1 MAVIQIDTP
10 RTETGL
16 PNPFAVLGTD
26 VSASENVADVL
37 TTANLRGWNVRTR
50 EMQTVSGVTLS
61 PTGVDTHPEPLRIP
75 NNYAVIRDNPFGGYE
90 EVIGVVGADYTP
102 RQNEQIEETMETLVG
117 ESAGKITAAGDF
129 YRNGRQVFFTIELPV
144 SAQVGGRDVLN
155 HNLSV
160 FTGHD
165 GSMSTTFV
173 ISSIRPMCAN
183 MRSVVLHNGVTSA
196 KVRHTKNSPERFKFV
211 HRILALGWAEAKKID
226 EKADI
231 MASAELTD
239 AKFWEIVNTLWTPSD
254 TPQGNAVRARR
265 DGELEDILHGPTNA
279 NIDGTVWAGFNTIT
293 QFLQHGQAIDDET
306 NARRALRSQLLPT
319 SDHAKLTRKAEDLF
333 LAVAA

>member
-1 MAVIQIDTP
+1 MAVVQIDTR
-10 RTETGL
+10 RTATAL

-50 EMQTVSGVTLS
+50 AMETVETSMSLEDGV
-61 PTGVDTHPEPLRIP
+61 GTHQRLLVP
-75 NNYAVIRDNPFGGYE
+75 NHFAVIRDNPHTSNE
-90 EVIGVVGADYTP
+90 EIIGVVGADYTP
-102 RQNEQIEETMETLVG
+102 RQNEQIEETMESLVG

-129 YRNGRQVFFTIELPV
+129 YGNGKQVFFTIELPV
-144 SAQVGGRDVLN
+144 SAKVGGVDVLN

-173 ISSIRPMCAN
+173 ISTIRPMCAN
-183 MRSVVLHNGVTSA
+183 MRSVVLANGLISA
-196 KVRHTKNSPERFKFV
+196 KIRHTKNSDQKFK
-211 HRILALGWAEAKKID
+211 LAHTVLQLGWEAAKKID
-226 EKADI
+226 EKADA
-231 MASAELTD
+231 MASAKLED
-239 AKFWEIVNTLWTPSD
+239 EKFWDIVNTLWVPSD
-254 TPQGNAVRARR
+254 TPQGQRFTVARNA
-265 DGELEDILHGPTNA
+265 ELKTILHGDTNK

-293 QFLQHGQAIDDET
+293 QFLQHGSANDDVT

-319 SDHAKLTRKAEDLF
+319 SDHAKLTRRAEDLF
-333 LAVAA
+333 LATV